1 MAVDNTI
8 RFNSHNSYK
17 VTSQVFCYPFG
28 VEGQTHVT
36 HSFQAYCT
44 SMLSSATRAKTRF
57 FNTDGL
63 VVGESSH
70 AFAVTTVFGVVE
82 ITVAVPATAVQ
93 AQLMFIQGGTD
104 WWFAEPKSEYG
115 ESATPY
121 TVNYTNQLTY
131 ITPTGIY
138 TGMVTTGQI
147 VVAGTVSNPD
157 ETLDTRLVTINSNAI
172 NLSSTVSGLSSSVG
186 DQETRITTIE
196 AGQITLTSTVN
207 GISPKV
213 TKITS
218 AGIYTGT
225 IAASQITTGYLS
237 ADRIQAKTL
246 TGAKLADGT
255 VQALQIAAGTIT
267 ATQIASST
275 ITGNKIASGTITA
288 NKIDVSDLFAQNVT
302 ATGTITGLKLSAPVI
317 TGGSLNIG
325 SGKFTVDSSG
335 NLTATS
341 ATIKGTLQA
350 GSIING
356 SLNSTTGRHNGTIYS
371 ASGELAVIPFSQSAG
386 RLYYDGNIGLSG
398 SLYHAGIVTTNYSG
412 TGNGMACPNS
422 RMLAQGYDTSSDER
436 LKQDIRPA
444 LSELVEDIYNLPI
457 IEFSYKTKPDKT
469 EIGIN
474 ATEVVNTMPARFTDI
489 VIGSNDGYFNAN
501 YTGINI
507 MAILAIQDL
516 NKRVSVLEAHDE
528 R

>member
-28 VEGQTHVT
+28 VQGQSYVT

-44 SMLSSATRAKTRF
+44 SMLSSATRAKTKF
-57 FNTDGL
+57 FASDGSL
-63 VVGESSH
+63 VSESSH
-70 AFAVTTVFGVVE
+70 AFAVTTVFGIVE
-82 ITVAVPATAVQ
+82 ITVAIPATAVQ

-115 ESATPY
+115 EDATPY

-147 VVAGTVSNPD
+147 VVVGSVESPS
-157 ETLDTRLVTINSNAI
+157 ETLETRLVTINSNAI
-172 NLSSTVSGLSSSVG
+172 NLSASVSGLSSDVG
-186 DQETRITTIE
+186 DQETRLTTIE

-207 GISPKV
+207 GIAPKV

-225 IAASQITTGYLS
+225 ISATQISTGYLS
-237 ADRIQAKTL
+237 ADRI
-246 TGAKLADGT
+246 
-255 VQALQIAAGTIT
+255 AAGTIT
-267 ATQIASST
+267 AD
-275 ITGNKIASGTITA
+275 KI
-288 NKIDVSDLFAQNVT
+288 NVSNLFAQNVT
-302 ATGTITGLKLSAPVI
+302 ATGTITSLKLTSPAI

-341 ATIKGTLQA
+341 ATITGTLQA
-350 GSIING
+350 GSVVNG
-356 SLNSTTGRHNGTIYS
+356 SLNSTTGTHTGGTTGAHTGTVNSSSIAGTLASTGGRHDGRVYS
-371 ASGELAVIPFSQSAG
+371 A
-386 RLYYDGNIGLSG
+386 YG
-398 SLYHAGIVTTNYSG
+398 SLGGVDFTSSSGYLQFSGRVVGTSGLTSNGVLYATYTAGTYSIIASDWISCVG
-412 TGNGMACPNS
+412 V
-422 RMLAQGYDTSSDER
+422 YESSDER
-436 LKQDIRPA
+436 LKQDIVSA
-444 LSELVEDIYNLPI
+444 DSSLAQSIYDLPL
-457 IEFSYKTKPDKT
+457 IEYAFKRHPDKRQ
-469 EIGIN
+469 IGVN
-474 ATEVVNTMPARFTDI
+474 ANQVVKVMPRKFSDLVVGT
-489 VIGSNDGYFNAN
+489 NDGYFNVN
-501 YTGINI
+501 YTGLNT

-516 NKRVSVLEAHDE
+516 NKRVRTLESA
-528 R
+528 